1 LESYSARSL
10 PQQWRI
16 CKIHLKIPL
25 IGCEEA
31 EGGIHFVVV
40 LQVRFKSSLGYDL
53 EVVEGLPQT
62 SLQENYRKKFAI
74 SHVKLSG
81 RTSETQLE
89 KRELIV
95 GTDKTACVVSI
106 GVCI

>member
-1 LESYSARSL
+1 MKSFHRLHFK
-10 PQQWRI
+10 
-16 CKIHLKIPL
+16 KI
-25 IGCEEA
+25 
-31 EGGIHFVVV
+31 
-40 LQVRFKSSLGYDL
+40 LGK
-53 EVVEGLPQT
+53 
-62 SLQENYRKKFAI
+62 NIAI

-81 RTSETQLE
+81 RASETQLE